1 VQVVLTMTE
10 EEHMQIRNQFS
21 RIRLVL
27 ALAALPVLATGCLVA
42 AAAGAGAAIH
52 LSDRGAESLVKASVD
67 QAYAATQ
74 QVFRDMNITEGKSS
88 SEEDAGVET
97 RELEG
102 STTDRDITVT
112 IKSEGDGA
120 HVEVVART
128 SAVTWD
134 KDLAREILEKIVG
147 AI

>member
-1 VQVVLTMTE
+1 MLTMTE
-10 EEHMQIRNQFS
+10 EDHVQIRNKFG
-21 RIRLVL
+21 RMRLVL
-27 ALAALPVLATGCLVA
+27 ALAALPALATGCLVA

-52 LSDRGAESLVKASVD
+52 LSDRGAESLVTASVD

-74 QVFRDMNITEGKSS
+74 QVFQDMNITEGKSS
-88 SEEDAGVET
+88 SEEDGGIKT

-102 STTDRDITVT
+102 STADRDITVT
-112 IKSEGDGA
+112 IKTEDTGA

-134 KDLAREILEKIVG
+134 KDLARQILEKIV
-147 AI
+147 AAL